1 MENLVNIFKYWKLLK
16 IFFFKYFKN
25 KCFQKFGKKN
35 TLANDG
41 LVIACTFIAPLVSL
55 PLPLSPLD
63 RQFLIWV
70 TTAQKPVYL
79 LDYMDGIWFFIC
91 LTRKHIWTI
100 LTIFKTNIRG
110 HKHRLRYN
118 RGPKPNIPE
127 PDRNR
132 INSKAVA
139 LRIINN
145 RNMKLNT

>member
-1 MENLVNIFKYWKLLK
+1 MYLIFSNI
-16 IFFFKYFKN
+16 
-25 KCFQKFGKKN
+25 KCFLQISVFKKKCPQKFIRKN
-35 TLANDG
+35 SLANDG
-41 LVIACTFIAPLVSL
+41 LVSNSL
-55 PLPLSPLD
+55 HIYRSPRLSPLPLSPLD

-79 LDYMDGIWFFIC
+79 LDYMDRIWFFIC